1 VSRDDEVRTREWSL
15 ADIHDSDGGCDG
27 VQALTDDGER
37 GATVVSAT
45 WLDGLPP
52 GDTGWDRFA
61 ASWPVPFGA
70 LADVLTAAWDATD
83 PVLLELCR
91 LRMATLLAYPAEQVR
106 RTERARNAGLDE
118 AKVAE
123 LPSWPTSPRIDA
135 RERACLAL
143 AEQFVI
149 DANGVTDEQVA
160 EVTAHLG
167 PGGCYA
173 FVQALSVVETFQRAC
188 LTLGIELVPDV
199 DFLTTPAPDPSPEV
213 PR

>member
-1 VSRDDEVRTREWSL
+1 MVT
-15 ADIHDSDGGCDG
+15 
-27 VQALTDDGER
+27 TM
-37 GATVVSAT
+37 
-45 WLDGLPP
+45 WLEGLPA
-52 GDTGWDRFA
+52 GETDWDRFA

-70 LADVLTAAWDATD
+70 LAAVVVAAWDETD

-106 RTERARNAGLDE
+106 RTARARAAGLDD

-123 LPSWPTSPRIDA
+123 LQNWPTSPRFEP

-149 DANGVTDEQVA
+149 DANAVTDEQVA
-160 EVTAHLG
+160 DVTGHLG
-167 PGGCYA
+167 AEGCYG

-188 LTLGIELVPDV
+188 LTLGIGSVPDI
-199 DFLTTPAPDPSPEV
+199 DQLTAPPAGGTSEV
-213 PR
+213 RP